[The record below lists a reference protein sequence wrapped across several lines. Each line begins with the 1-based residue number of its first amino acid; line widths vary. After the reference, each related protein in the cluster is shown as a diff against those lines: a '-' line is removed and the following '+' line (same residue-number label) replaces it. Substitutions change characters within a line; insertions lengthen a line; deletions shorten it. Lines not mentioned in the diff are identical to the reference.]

1 MLIASSVTDLF
12 SEQEASNS
20 GYKQPSWSAL
30 REKREERLKW
40 NYSNVWEYKYINMC
54 PPSSLPDCDVIL
66 EKFLLVS
73 NLHCAGGGVIT
84 QSDLSVLVSLSL
96 SISQFL
102 LFHL

>member
-1 MLIASSVTDLF
+1 
-12 SEQEASNS
+12 
-20 GYKQPSWSAL
+20 
-30 REKREERLKW
+30 
-40 NYSNVWEYKYINMC
+40 MC
-54 PPSSLPDCDVIL
+54 PPSSLPDWDVIL